1 MILNKTY
8 NNRTY
13 QLYINFLLSSPQNFV
28 RYKQMLKETL
38 SHLLLVFAIQQ
49 HFLTILNLHN
59 LHQEKRINSSIE
71 GKLILY
77 LIKPP

>member
-1 MILNKTY
+1 MILNQTY

-13 QLYINFLLSSPQNFV
+13 QLYINFLLNSPQNFV
-28 RYKQMLKETL
+28 RYKQIFKETL

-49 HFLTILNLHN
+49 YFLTILNLHN

-71 GKLILY
+71 GKLILF